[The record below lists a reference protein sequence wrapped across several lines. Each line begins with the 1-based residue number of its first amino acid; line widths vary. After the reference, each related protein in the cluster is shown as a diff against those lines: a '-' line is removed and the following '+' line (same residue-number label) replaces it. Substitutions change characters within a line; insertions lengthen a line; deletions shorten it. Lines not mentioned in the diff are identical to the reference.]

1 MTVVQCWHISHC
13 GDQKTM
19 AGQGTAACP
28 ARVDRLERKVASAK
42 AVYLHMDSQT
52 EFYQHLKV
60 YSMGCENLLSLGA
73 RCQILLEVQ
82 QARALQHLPNLFG
95 ISSWKI
101 LLL

>member
-42 AVYLHMDSQT
+42 AVYLHMDS
-52 EFYQHLKV
+52 
-60 YSMGCENLLSLGA
+60 SLCKFIREPA
-73 RCQILLEVQ
+73 RQSFIDT
-82 QARALQHLPNLFG
+82 
-95 ISSWKI
+95 
-101 LLL
+101 